1 MNIRVLHIELGR
13 HLYGGAKQVTYLVHA
28 LDKDSAYQ
36 QHLLCTEDSEISK
49 VSFNRCTTHTIRY
62 RGDTDLMGFKRM
74 LNKVKQIS
82 PDIIHVHS
90 RRGADIW
97 GALAAKLTG
106 IPAICTRRVD
116 NPESRFAYYKYRQY
130 DAVISISE
138 GCLL

>member
-82 PDIIHVHS
+82 PDIIHVEGPIFGVPLPQS
-90 RRGADIW
+90 LPAFPQYVLVEWTTLKVGLRIIN
-97 GALAAKLTG
+97 TG
-106 IPAICTRRVD
+106 NTM
-116 NPESRFAYYKYRQY
+116 Q
-130 DAVISISE
+130 
-138 GCLL
+138 